1 VAVSDS
7 KTLITAIVP
16 TYRRP
21 RLLRRA
27 IESVLAQTYPHFQV
41 CVYDNASGDETAA
54 VVRTLAKA
62 DPRIKYHCHPE
73 NIGGLKNFVYGME
86 RVDTPFFSILSD
98 DDVLLPKFYETAME
112 GFAKYPEALF
122 SSLAGI
128 IMNEKGTVLEIPVLG
143 WRPGLYN
150 PPEGLLATLKHGYPV
165 WTAIL
170 FRREVLEKVGG
181 LDEEVGPESDSD
193 LHLRVS
199 ARFPI
204 VISREPGA
212 VVVLHTNSVG
222 WSWHLGKIWPGRL
235 KMVRNL
241 TEDERIPS
249 HVRAYAGQ
257 VMTKVLISDL
267 FIRNGFVNLLR
278 GNWDEAFK
286 AAMVLR
292 THFKLRVRSSLLHMS
307 AWACQHFPSIRYV
320 FLGLRAL
327 RRFGVRITKKNRR
340 LQREYGGYARFLE
353 VRD

>member
-7 KTLITAIVP
+7 KALITTIIP

-27 IESVLAQTYPHFQV
+27 IRSVLAQTYPHFQV
-41 CVYDNASGDETAA
+41 SVYDNASGDETATI
-54 VVRTLAKA
+54 VRTLAQA
-62 DPRIKYHCHPE
+62 DPRVKYHCHPE
-73 NIGGLKNFVYGME
+73 NIGGLKNFVYGLE
-86 RVDTPFFSILSD
+86 HVDTPFFSFLSD
-98 DDVLLPKFYETAME
+98 DDVLLPKFYETALE

-128 IMNEKGTVLEIPVLG
+128 VMDEKGTVLEIPVLD
-143 WRPGLYN
+143 WRPGLHH
-150 PPEGLLATLKHGYPV
+150 PPEGLLATLKYGYPV
-165 WTAIL
+165 WTAML

-212 VVVLHTNSVG
+212 VVVLHVDSAG
-222 WSWHLGKIWPGRL
+222 WSWRLGKIWPGRL

-241 TEDERIPS
+241 IEDERIPS
-249 HVRAYAGQ
+249 DVRAYAGR

-267 FIRNGFVNLLR
+267 FIRNGFVNLIR
-278 GNWDEAFK
+278 GDWEEAFK
-286 AAMVLR
+286 AAVVLR
-292 THFKLRVRSSLLHMS
+292 THFSLRVRSSLLYIS
-307 AWACQHFPSIRYV
+307 AWACQHFPSTRYV

-327 RRFGVRITKKNRR
+327 RRFGVRITKKHRR
-340 LQREYGGYARFLE
+340 LQKEYGGYARFLE
-353 VRD
+353 VTD